1 MPQTNKKNR
10 RIVLASRPHGTPT
23 ADNFRLE
30 MVSLPEPAQG
40 QFLLRTVYLSL
51 DPYMRGRMSDAP
63 SYADPVGIDEVMVGS
78 TVCRIAESRHPDY
91 QKGDWILAYSGWQ
104 DYALSN
110 GSGLTRLG
118 QEPEN
123 PSYALGILGMPG
135 FTGYMGLLDIGRPKK
150 GETLVVA
157 AATGPVGATVG
168 QIGKLKGCRVVGV
181 AGGEDKCKHATATLR
196 FDDCLDRKAP
206 DFAERLGRVCDKG
219 IDIYYE
225 NVGGEVFDA
234 VLPLLNTGARV
245 PVCGLIAHYNDSQLP
260 DGPDRLPLLMR
271 NILTKRL
278 TVKGFIIF
286 EDYGHRFPE
295 FSQQMSAWLNGGK
308 IKYRE
313 QIVDGLENAPDAFIG
328 MLGGQNFGKMV
339 IRVGMDTL

>member
-1 MPQTNKKNR
+1 MPR
-10 RIVLASRPHGTPT
+10 
-23 ADNFRLE
+23 
-30 MVSLPEPAQG
+30 SL
-40 QFLLRTVYLSL
+40 
-51 DPYMRGRMSDAP
+51 
-63 SYADPVGIDEVMVGS
+63 
-78 TVCRIAESRHPDY
+78 ESRFEEFRGTGEP
-91 QKGDWILAYSGWQ
+91 
-104 DYALSN
+104 
-110 GSGLTRLG
+110 RL
-118 QEPEN
+118 
-123 PSYALGILGMPG
+123 L
-135 FTGYMGLLDIGRPKK
+135 
-150 GETLVVA
+150 
-157 AATGPVGATVG
+157 
-168 QIGKLKGCRVVGV
+168 
-181 AGGEDKCKHATATLR
+181 
-196 FDDCLDRKAP
+196 
-206 DFAERLGRVCDKG
+206 
-219 IDIYYE
+219 
-225 NVGGEVFDA
+225 GEVFDA